1 MSSRR
6 PIVAA
11 FGGDRAG
18 PLAYEFGAAV
28 ARSGCILLTGGGVE
42 NTAQI
47 KDLTAKGARG
57 ADARARFV
65 GILPSTAVVWQ
76 VATNELLL
84 HTGLPHN
91 IRNLINGVTPDVV
104 VVFGGGCGTL
114 AEAGFAA
121 AAGKPIFFLGSKAE
135 CLERLQRNY
144 QKYYVANAAE
154 NVDLYLDAPLRR
166 FHSPAFTGWTPEALK
181 NRIQDVVG
189 QSVEWNGGASQLV
202 RRCLDCLGATNLSVT
217 GFPGLPSQ
225 PGSKSRFESEIR
237 RISA

>member
-28 ARSGCILLTGGGVE
+28 GRSGCILLTGGGVE

-47 KDLTAKGARG
+47 KDLTAKGARE
-57 ADARARFV
+57 ADAQARFV
-65 GILPSTAVVWQ
+65 GILPSTTVRWH
-76 VATNELLL
+76 VANNELFV

-91 IRNLINGVTPDVV
+91 VRNLINGLTPDVV

-121 AAGKPIFFLGSKAE
+121 AAGKPIFFLGSGAD
-135 CLERLQRNY
+135 CLERLKRNY
-144 QKYYVANAAE
+144 QKCYVIDAAK
-154 NVDLYLDAPLRR
+154 NVDLYLDAPLRT
-166 FHSPAFTGWTPEALK
+166 FHSPAIKGWTPDDLR
-181 NRIQDVVG
+181 NRIQAVVSR
-189 QSVEWNGGASQLV
+189 SVEWNESASHLV
-202 RRCLDCLGATNLSVT
+202 SQCLDSIGATDLPLT
-217 GFPGLPSQ
+217 GFPGLPSE
-225 PGSKSRFESEIR
+225 PGSKARFESEIQ